1 MTQGRFISLEGGEGA
16 GKSTQ
21 IALLADRLRAR
32 GIDVVT
38 TREPG
43 GTPGAEAI
51 RELFVHGAPDRWSAR
66 TEALLVYAARADHV
80 ERLILPA
87 IERGQWVISDRF
99 ADSSMAYQGAGGRLD
114 PGTLRAI
121 HHAAIG
127 DLQPDLTLV
136 LDMPV
141 EIGVTRA
148 LARRGAET
156 RFEANAA
163 AFHERVRAAFREI
176 TEREPGRARLIDAN
190 QPVEAVGAAIWSHV
204 EPLLP

>member
-1 MTQGRFISLEGGEGA
+1 MSRGRFISLEGGEGA

-21 IALLADRLRAR
+21 IALLAERLRGK

-51 RELFVHGAPDRWSAR
+51 RELFVHGEPGRWSAR
-66 TEALLVYAARADHV
+66 TDALLVYAARTDHA

-87 IERGQWVISDRF
+87 IDAGKWVLSDRF
-99 ADSSMAYQGAGGRLD
+99 ADSTFAYQGAGGHID
-114 PGTLRAI
+114 AQTLRAI
-121 HHAAIG
+121 HDAALG
-127 DLQPDLTLV
+127 GFWPDLTLV
-136 LDMPV
+136 LDLPP
-141 EIGVTRA
+141 EIGVPRA

-163 AFHERVRAAFREI
+163 PFHDRVRASFRDL
-176 TEREPGRARLIDAN
+176 TEREPDRAKLVDAT
-190 QPVEAVGAAIWSHV
+190 QPVDAVAAAIWSHV
-204 EPLLP
+204 QALL